1 MFCSK
6 CGTQINQGAS
16 FCAGCG
22 NPSATTPVATNYS
35 APTTNFQ
42 TQSMAPQGLAAPV
55 TSGLAVASFVVS
67 LFVPLIGLILGY
79 VARSDIR
86 KSGGQKIGIGF
97 TTAAI
102 VIGWI
107 FTVFI
112 FVIIVAAIAS
122 AQSSSYY

>member
-6 CGTQINQGAS
+6 CGTQLNPGAS
-16 FCAGCG
+16 FCSGCG
-22 NPSATTPVATNYS
+22 NPSVSNPVATNYS
-35 APTTNFQ
+35 APSFDSNQNGF
-42 TQSMAPQGLAAPV
+42 APSQMAAPT
-55 TSGLAVASFVVS
+55 TSGLAIASFVVA

-86 KSGGQKIGIGF
+86 KSAGMKTGKGF

-107 FTVFI
+107 A
-112 FVIIVAAIAS
+112 IVAFFILAVAYVAS
-122 AQSSSYY
+122 MQSSYY